1 MAVRIHYHI
10 CGHKHH
16 VNAGAATF
24 SALGGPRQLRQRGA
38 MATVA
43 ASTVTPL
50 AVARPRAIALWLL
63 GVAALVFVMVV
74 VGGITRL
81 TESGLSIT
89 RWDVVS
95 GTLPPIGDAQW
106 AAQFDAY
113 KASSQYKLMNNGMT
127 LAEFQAIFFW
137 EYVHRLL
144 GRVIGLAYALPFLWF
159 WTRKAIP
166 DGYKGRLLALM
177 ALGAL
182 QGTIGWWMVSSG
194 LVGRTEV
201 AHERLAVHLVTALT
215 IMAGCIWTA
224 LDLLQTEKSA
234 TPRPRRWVVPF
245 AALLLIQIV
254 WGAFVAGMRAGH
266 AANTWPLMF
275 GRLLPFDVIGSAADL
290 INDPVTVHL
299 IHRTLAYLVAIAALV
314 IATRLWAAG
323 AGWRALALGGTV
335 VAQFAL
341 GVATVLSG
349 VAIPLGVAHQAMGA
363 LLVAATVTAAHWSVQ
378 R

>member
-1 MAVRIHYHI
+1 
-10 CGHKHH
+10 
-16 VNAGAATF
+16 
-24 SALGGPRQLRQRGA
+24 
-38 MATVA
+38 MATLA
-43 ASTVTPL
+43 ASP
-50 AVARPRAIALWLL
+50 ASAPAIARPRAIALWLL
-63 GVAALVFVMVV
+63 AVAALVFLMVV

-95 GTLPPIGDAQW
+95 GTLPPLNDAEW
-106 AAQFDAY
+106 AAQFSAY
-113 KASSQYKLMNNGMT
+113 QASSQYQLMNRGMSM
-127 LAEFQAIFFW
+127 AEFQGIFFW

-166 DGYKGRLLALM
+166 DGYKPRLMALM

-224 LDLLQTEKSA
+224 LDLLRGEAPASR
-234 TPRPRRWVVPF
+234 RPRRWVVPF
-245 AALLLIQIV
+245 AALLLVQII

-266 AANTWPLMF
+266 AADTWPLMF
-275 GRLLPFDVIGSAADL
+275 GRLLPFDVISGGAGL
-290 INDPVTVHL
+290 INDAVTVHL
-299 IHRTLAYLVAIAALV
+299 IHRTLAYVVAAAALLVAA
-314 IATRLWAAG
+314 RLWQAG
-323 AGWRALALGGTV
+323 AGWRAIALGGAV
-335 VAQFAL
+335 LAQFAL
-341 GVATVLSG
+341 GVATVISG

-363 LLVAATVTAAHWSVQ
+363 LLVAATTVAAHWSVQ

>member
-1 MAVRIHYHI
+1 
-10 CGHKHH
+10 
-16 VNAGAATF
+16 
-24 SALGGPRQLRQRGA
+24 
-38 MATVA
+38 MAT
-43 ASTVTPL
+43 L
-50 AVARPRAIALWLL
+50 AVSAPALPAAAVRPRAIALWLF
-63 GVAALVFVMVV
+63 GVAGLVFAMVV

-95 GTLPPIGDAQW
+95 GTLPPMNDAAW
-106 AAQFDAY
+106 AAQFEAY
-113 KASSQYKLMNNGMT
+113 KTSSQYQLMNRGMSM
-127 LAEFQAIFFW
+127 AEFQGIFFW

-166 DGYKGRLLALM
+166 QGYKPRLMALM

-201 AHERLAVHLVTALT
+201 AHERLAIHLVTALT

-224 LDLLQTEKSA
+224 LDLLRTTAPTAS
-234 TPRPRRWVVPF
+234 RPRGWVVPF
-245 AALLLIQIV
+245 ALLLTVQII

-266 AANTWPLMF
+266 ASDTWPLMM
-275 GRLLPFDVIGSAADL
+275 GALVPPGIAQSAAEL
-290 INDPVTVHL
+290 VNDPVTVHFL
-299 IHRTLAYLVAIAALV
+299 HRSLAWVVALAALHIAAKLV
-314 IATRLWAAG
+314 RAG
-323 AGWRALALGGTV
+323 AGVRGWALGGAV
-335 VAQFAL
+335 LAQFGL
-341 GVATVLSG
+341 GIATVLSG

-363 LLVAATVTAAHWSVQ
+363 LLVAATVWAAHWSVQ

>member
-1 MAVRIHYHI
+1 MV
-10 CGHKHH
+10 
-16 VNAGAATF
+16 
-24 SALGGPRQLRQRGA
+24 
-38 MATVA
+38 
-43 ASTVTPL
+43 
-50 AVARPRAIALWLL
+50 
-63 GVAALVFVMVV
+63 LVMIV

-95 GTLPPIGDAQW
+95 GTLPPMTDAAW
-106 AAQFDAY
+106 AAQFEAY
-113 KASSQYKLMNNGMT
+113 KASSQYQLMNRGMT
-127 LAEFQAIFFW
+127 MAEFQGIFFW

-166 DGYKGRLLALM
+166 DGYKPRLMALM

-224 LDLLQTEKSA
+224 LDLLRTGCPSA
-234 TPRPRRWVVPF
+234 PRPRRWVIPF
-245 AALLLIQIV
+245 AVLLTVQII

-266 AANTWPLMF
+266 AADTWPLMF
-275 GRLLPFDVIGSAADL
+275 GRLLPFDLITGASDL

-299 IHRTLAYLVAIAALV
+299 IHRTLAYFVAAAAILVAIK
-314 IATRLWAAG
+314 LWQAG
-323 AGWRALALGGTV
+323 AGWRAWALGAAV
-335 VAQFAL
+335 VAQFVL

-349 VAIPLGVAHQAMGA
+349 VAIPLGVAHQGMGA
-363 LLVAATVTAAHWSVQ
+363 LLVAATVVAAHWSVQ

>member
-1 MAVRIHYHI
+1 
-10 CGHKHH
+10 
-16 VNAGAATF
+16 
-24 SALGGPRQLRQRGA
+24 
-38 MATVA
+38 MATLA
-43 ASTVTPL
+43 ASAPL
-50 AVARPRAIALWLL
+50 PRAIARPRAIAAWLL
-63 GVAALVFVMVV
+63 AVAALVFAMVV

-95 GTLPPIGDAQW
+95 GTLPPIGDAEW
-106 AAQFDAY
+106 AAQFQAY
-113 KASSQYKLMNNGMT
+113 QASSQYRLMNRGMT
-127 LAEFQAIFFW
+127 LAEFQGIFFW

-144 GRVIGLAYALPFLWF
+144 GRLIGLAYALPLLWF
-159 WTRKAIP
+159 WTKRAIP
-166 DGYKGRLLALM
+166 EGYKPRLLALLM
-177 ALGAL
+177 LGAL

-201 AHERLAVHLVTALT
+201 AHERLAVHLFTALT

-224 LDLLQTEKSA
+224 LDLLQTE
-234 TPRPRRWVVPF
+234 TPAAQRPRRWVIPF
-245 AALLLIQIV
+245 AILLAVQII

-266 AANTWPLMF
+266 ASDSWPLMF
-275 GRLLPFDVIGSAADL
+275 GRLVPEGLVTTAGDL
-290 INDPVTVHL
+290 INAPITVHFL
-299 IHRTLAYLVAIAALV
+299 HRSLAYVVAASALLIAL
-314 IATRLWAAG
+314 RLWRAG
-323 AGWRALALGGTV
+323 AGVRAVALGGAV

-363 LLVAATVTAAHWSVQ
+363 LLVAATVWAAHWAVQ